1 MKNRKLALIL
11 SFIYCGLGQIYKGQT
26 LKGIDFAIVYT
37 MSIVAYFF
45 PASSWLQRMGLS
57 VLPAMWLV
65 GMIDAYIVVTKRKQW
80 LLVILPGVFVLLL
93 LMCIQ
98 IFMGMDEGPKADVQ
112 IADAPVMDD
121 TQSAVTPSAEE
132 DVKAEVPPDSQEIVQ
147 PDLPEFFS
155 IQVGAFRAESL
166 DEAEELRDEL
176 SNKGYQAR
184 VEDPEL
190 TKDGWYRV
198 LIGKFRTDQEA
209 TEFAK
214 ELRRKENLPYVIV
227 NRRSAE

>member
-45 PASSWLQRMGLS
+45 PPSPWLQRMGLS

-65 GMIDAYIVVTKRKQW
+65 GMIDAYIVVTHRKQW
-80 LLVILPGVFVLLL
+80 LLVILPGAFVLLL

-98 IFMGMDEGPKADVQ
+98 VFIGMDEVSKADVQ
-112 IADAPVMDD
+112 IADVPVMDD
-121 TQSAVTPSAEE
+121 TQSAAPPPAEE
-132 DVKAEVPPDSQEIVQ
+132 DAKAEASLDTPEIVQ
-147 PDLPEFFS
+147 TDFPEFFS
-155 IQVGAFRAESL
+155 IQVGAFRIESL
-166 DEAEELRDEL
+166 DEAEKLRGEL

-184 VEDPEL
+184 TEDPEL

-198 LIGKFRTDQEA
+198 LIGKFRTNQEA
-209 TEFAK
+209 TAFAE
-214 ELRRKENLPYVIV
+214 ELHRKENLDYIIV
-227 NRRSAE
+227 YRRSAE

>member
-45 PASSWLQRMGLS
+45 PPSPWLQRIGLS

-65 GMIDAYIVVTKRKQW
+65 GMIDAYMVVTQRKQW
-80 LLVILPGVFVLLL
+80 LLVILPGAFVLLL

-98 IFMGMDEGPKADVQ
+98 VFMGMDEGSKADVQ
-112 IADAPVMDD
+112 IAGAPVMDD
-121 TQSAVTPSAEE
+121 TQSTAPPPAEE
-132 DVKAEVPPDSQEIVQ
+132 EAKAKVPPDF
-147 PDLPEFFS
+147 PEFFS
-155 IQVGAFRAESL
+155 VQVGAFRVESV
-166 DEAEELRDEL
+166 DEAEKLRDEL

-190 TKDGWYRV
+190 TKDGWHRV
-198 LIGKFRTDQEA
+198 LIGKFRTNQEA
-209 TEFAK
+209 TAFAE
-214 ELRRKENLPYVIV
+214 ELRRKENLSYIIV
-227 NRRSAE
+227 YRRSAE

>member
-26 LKGIDFAIVYT
+26 LKGIDFAIIYT
-37 MSIVAYFF
+37 MSIVAYF
-45 PASSWLQRMGLS
+45 SSPSLWLQRIGLS
-57 VLPAMWLV
+57 VLPAIWII
-65 GMIDAYIVVTKRKQW
+65 GMIDAYIVVTQRKQW

-98 IFMGMDEGPKADVQ
+98 VFMGMDEGSKAGVQ
-112 IADAPVMDD
+112 IANVPSMND
-121 TQSAVTPSAEE
+121 TQSAAPPTAEE
-132 DVKAEVPPDSQEIVQ
+132 EAKTEAPPDSPEVVE

-155 IQVGAFRAESL
+155 IQVGAFRVESIG
-166 DEAEELRDEL
+166 EAEKLRDEM
-176 SNKGYQAR
+176 SKKGYQAR
-184 VEDPEL
+184 VEDPKL

-198 LIGKFRTDQEA
+198 LVGKFRTDQEA
-209 TEFAK
+209 TAFA
-214 ELRRKENLPYVIV
+214 EQLRRKENLSYIIV

>member
-45 PASSWLQRMGLS
+45 PPSPWLQRIGLS
-57 VLPAMWLV
+57 VLPAMWLI
-65 GMIDAYIVVTKRKQW
+65 GMIDAYIVVTQRKQW

-98 IFMGMDEGPKADVQ
+98 MFMGMDEGRKADVQ
-112 IADAPVMDD
+112 ITDAPAIDD
-121 TQSAVTPSAEE
+121 TQSAVPPLAEE
-132 DVKAEVPPDSQEIVQ
+132 DVKAEVP

-166 DEAEELRDEL
+166 GEAEKLRDEM
-176 SNKGYQAR
+176 SSKGYQAR

-198 LIGKFRTDQEA
+198 LIGKFPTNQEA
-209 TEFAK
+209 TAFAE
-214 ELRRKENLPYVIV
+214 ELGRKENLPYIIV
-227 NRRSAE
+227 YRRSAE

>member
-37 MSIVAYFF
+37 MSLVACFSHS
-45 PASSWLQRMGLS
+45 PWLQFMGFS

-65 GMIDAYIVVTKRKQW
+65 GMIDAYIVVTQRKQW

-98 IFMGMDEGPKADVQ
+98 IFIAKDEGLEADVQ
-112 IADAPVMDD
+112 VTDVPPVDD
-121 TQSAVTPSAEE
+121 TQSAAPPPSEEEAKTETLLDTP
-132 DVKAEVPPDSQEIVQ
+132 EIVQ

-155 IQVGAFRAESL
+155 IQVGAFRIESIG
-166 DEAEELRDEL
+166 EAEKLRDEM
-176 SNKGYQAR
+176 SRKGYPAR
-184 VEDPEL
+184 VEDPKL
-190 TKDGWYRV
+190 TKDGWHRV
-198 LIGKFRTDQEA
+198 LIGKFRTEQEA
-209 TEFAK
+209 TAFAE
-214 ELRRKENLPYVIV
+214 ELRRKEKLSYIIV

>member
-37 MSIVAYFF
+37 MSIVAYFS
-45 PASSWLQRMGLS
+45 PPSPWLQRIGLS
-57 VLPAMWLV
+57 VLPAMWLI

-98 IFMGMDEGPKADVQ
+98 IFMGIDEGPKADVQ
-112 IADAPVMDD
+112 ITDAPAMDD
-121 TQSAVTPSAEE
+121 TQSAAPPSAEE
-132 DVKAEVPPDSQEIVQ
+132 DVKAEVQ

-155 IQVGAFRAESL
+155 IQVGAFRVESL
-166 DEAEELRDEL
+166 GEAEKLRNEM
-176 SNKGYQAR
+176 SSKGYQAR

-198 LIGKFRTDQEA
+198 LIGKFPTNQEA
-209 TEFAK
+209 TEFAE
-214 ELRRKENLPYVIV
+214 ELHRKENLSYIIV
-227 NRRSAE
+227 HRRSAE